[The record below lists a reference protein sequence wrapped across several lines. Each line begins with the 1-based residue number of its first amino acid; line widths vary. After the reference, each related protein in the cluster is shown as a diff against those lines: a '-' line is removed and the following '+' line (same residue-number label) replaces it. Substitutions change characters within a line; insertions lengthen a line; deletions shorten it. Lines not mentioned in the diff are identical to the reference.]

1 MLILLKKKVYFIQA
15 IEGYKPK
22 SEANFKILEDIDK
35 VLGEADNVES
45 IAKKLFSK
53 FYNDNDVQKDLT
65 DKIFSSAEFEKLSYN
80 DYINAVQETF
90 LRLNNL
96 EKLHKK
102 EELRQ
107 RYRKA
112 DITEEDKITISK
124 EIFEE
129 MKK

>member
-1 MLILLKKKVYFIQA
+1 M
-15 IEGYKPK
+15 
-22 SEANFKILEDIDK
+22 
-35 VLGEADNVES
+35 EADNVES

-53 FYNDNDVQKDLT
+53 FYNDNEVQKDLS

-90 LRLNNL
+90 LRLNSL
-96 EKLHKK
+96 EKQNKK

-112 DITEEDKITISK
+112 DISEEDKITISK